1 MLGLH
6 VAHMCIEQLV
16 ELLRMCEERDSADL
30 AVAKAVYY
38 LVDIFDSLIH
48 AQKAPEVCEVLRC
61 AAHFPFAMCAA
72 ISVEETSLLF
82 ELRLQLCVAQGWPVF
97 DGGWFVAPPC
107 LSLRLC
113 PRRMLFVDRSS
124 RHAQWLEA
132 YTRELLRESYAAS
145 ELARWTSREED
156 LTDHDQLTGAMPALP
171 EVETDMDSEVCQNAP

>member
-1 MLGLH
+1 METSFPGFIHRAFILQPSEWRNISVHPFPIQDGWEWPLTHHYLYNMAQYCRGCLAERRVLGLH

-82 ELRLQLCVAQGWPVF
+82 ELRLQLCVAQGWLVL
-97 DGGWFVAPPC
+97 DGGWFAAPSC

-113 PRRMLFVDRSS
+113 VP
-124 RHAQWLEA
+124 
-132 YTRELLRESYAAS
+132 
-145 ELARWTSREED
+145 
-156 LTDHDQLTGAMPALP
+156 TGCCL
-171 EVETDMDSEVCQNAP
+171 